1 MMRTLAFAL
10 FAVTAF
16 AQVPATDSRW
26 DVTKGTRYEFP
37 MPKYATKAE
46 WEARKAH
53 LRKQIQAAA
62 GLLPMPARGP
72 VRSEI
77 FGKLDREGYSIE
89 KVWVQTMP
97 GYYLAGN
104 LYRPRGHSAR
114 VFPGILSPH
123 GHWKAGRVEDSALG
137 SIPARCINLARMGY
151 VVFAYDMVGYNDTK
165 QTPHV
170 FGKDADVLWNF
181 NPFALQQWNS
191 LRALDFLE
199 SLPDV
204 DKQRLGVTGASGGGT
219 QTFFLAALDE
229 RVKVDVPVNMV
240 SGIMQGGSPCENA
253 PDLRH
258 EAINVDFAAMMAPR
272 PMLLVSAT
280 GDWTKN
286 VPKNEYPA
294 IKSVYELYDAAARV
308 EVVQYDSPH
317 NYHKESRESMYTFFA
332 KQFQGADGTRVL
344 EKPYQME
351 KLDDLLV
358 WAGREMPKGALD
370 YDGVV
375 AAWKSLTKVKT
386 PNRETLLYA
395 LSAELPVAVDAEVKD
410 RGGIVLSRRGKG
422 DRVVGLWR
430 EGKGPA
436 RIVVHPD
443 GKEAAESAVPAGD
456 RATLYLDV
464 WNTGGSKGTRD
475 TKVAH
480 FYTFHR
486 TDDQNRVQDILT
498 ALAWL
503 RQKNGPKVEIQGVGD
518 AAVWAVFAAA
528 AGAAPVRAD
537 LKTFTGT
544 DEELVNKFFVPGI
557 QRVGGIEAAKRLA
570 RP

>member
-1 MMRTLAFAL
+1 MQILVIVLLALPAL
-10 FAVTAF
+10 
-16 AQVPATDSRW
+16 AQVPATDARW
-26 DVTKGTRYEFP
+26 DVSKGTRYEFP
-37 MPKYATKAE
+37 MPQYASKAD

-53 LRKQIQAAA
+53 LRKQIRAAA
-62 GLLPMPARGP
+62 GLLPAPARP
-72 VRSEI
+72 AVRSSI
-77 FGKLDREGYSIE
+77 FGKLEREGYSIE
-89 KVWVQTMP
+89 KVWVETMP
-97 GYYLAGN
+97 GYYLGGN
-104 LYRPRGHSAR
+104 LYRPRGRSGK
-114 VFPGILSPH
+114 FPGILSPH
-123 GHWKAGRVEDSALG
+123 GHWKSGRLEDSAIG

-181 NPFALQQWNS
+181 NPFSLQTWNS

-204 DKQRLGVTGASGGGT
+204 DRQRLGVTGASGGGT
-219 QTFFLAALDE
+219 QTFILAALDD

-253 PDLRH
+253 PGLRH

-294 IKSVYELYDAAARV
+294 IRKIYELYDAASRV

-317 NYHKESRESMYTFFA
+317 NYHKDSRESMYTFFA
-332 KQFQGADGTRVL
+332 RQFLGGDGSRIL
-344 EKPYQME
+344 EQPYQME
-351 KLDDLLV
+351 KPEDLLV
-358 WAGREMPKGALD
+358 WHDRQMPQGARD
-370 YDGVV
+370 YDGVA
-375 AAWKSLTKVKT
+375 AAWKDLTRVRT
-386 PNRETLLYA
+386 PDRETLRYA
-395 LSAELPVAVDAEVKD
+395 LSVEVPAAIDAQILD
-410 RGGIVLSRRGKG
+410 AGGIVLSRRGKG
-422 DRVVGLWR
+422 DRVAGLWR

-443 GKEAAESAVPAGD
+443 GKEAAESAEPAGE
-456 RATLYLDV
+456 RSTLYLDV
-464 WNTGGSKGTRD
+464 WNTGSSKGIRD
-475 TKVAH
+475 TKVNH

-503 RQKNGPKVEIQGVGD
+503 RQKHGAKVELHGFGD
-518 AAVWAVFAAA
+518 AALWVAF
-528 AGAAPVRAD
+528 AGAVSGAPVRAD
-537 LKTFTGT
+537 LKPFTGT
-544 DEELVNKFFVPGI
+544 DEEMVAKFFVPGI
-557 QRVGGIEAAKRLA
+557 QRVGGLDAARRLA
-570 RP
+570 TMLK